1 MSPMAD
7 AEEAAAATM
16 AARSTR
22 AADLWIAALGSI
34 SGDLVQPA
42 ASSPSRNPQSPLPR
56 DGLFADLTSEILNM
70 FKYARTLSVVGSFWN
85 PMLTSFTTPLTQE
98 K

>member
-1 MSPMAD
+1 
-7 AEEAAAATM
+7 
-16 AARSTR
+16 
-22 AADLWIAALGSI
+22 
-34 SGDLVQPA
+34 
-42 ASSPSRNPQSPLPR
+42 
-56 DGLFADLTSEILNM
+56 LNM